1 MKIYLQIIKDTW
13 EEYMVY
19 RLNFFLWR
27 IRMVMQILVTYFL
40 WWAIFSN
47 RQVFAGY
54 TESMMLTYILL
65 SSVVRTIVLSTT
77 TMEIGDIIHEGN
89 LSNHLVRPFSF
100 FSYYIARD
108 TGDKLLNL
116 LCSVV
121 EVAVLLL
128 ILRPPIF
135 IQGSPLVI
143 VSAFAAAGLGMV
155 LYFLYNMIFGFM
167 GFWTQDVWAPRFL
180 SFVIMEFLAGSI
192 FPLDILPKTLF
203 FISKSLPFYYFLYF
217 PLGIYLGKITGWDLV
232 YGFAGACVWIGIFAL
247 AVRFLWSR
255 GLHVYTAEGR

>member
-1 MKIYLQIIKDTW
+1 VKTYFQIIKDTW

-27 IRMVMQILVTYFL
+27 VRMVMQILVTYFL
-40 WWAIFSN
+40 WWAIFTN
-47 RQVFAGY
+47 RQMFAGY

-65 SSVVRTIVLSTT
+65 SSVVRTIILSTT
-77 TMEIGDIIHEGN
+77 TMEIGDVINQGN

-116 LCSVV
+116 LCSVI
-121 EVAVLLL
+121 EVTALFF
-128 ILRPPIF
+128 ILRPPVF
-135 IQGSPLVI
+135 LQGSLLVI
-143 VSAFAAAGLGMV
+143 MVALAASVLGMV

-180 SFVIMEFLAGSI
+180 SFVIMEFLAGGV
-192 FPLDILPKTLF
+192 FPLDILPKALF
-203 FISKSLPFYYFLYF
+203 IFSKSLPFYYFLYF

-232 YGFAGACVWIGIFAL
+232 YGFIGAFLWIGVFIVAS
-247 AVRFLWSR
+247 RFLWR
-255 GLHVYTAEGR
+255 KGLRVYTAEGK

>member
-27 IRMVMQILVTYFL
+27 VRMVMQILVVYFL

-77 TMEIGDIIHEGN
+77 TMEIGDIINEGN

-121 EVAVLLL
+121 EVAALLL

-143 VSAFAAAGLGMV
+143 VGAFAAAGLGMV

-203 FISKSLPFYYFLYF
+203 LISKSLPFYYFLYF

-232 YGFAGACVWIGIFAL
+232 YGFAGAFLWVGIFAI
-247 AVRFLWSR
+247 AVRYLWR
-255 GLHVYTAEGR
+255 KGLRAYTAEGR

>member
-27 IRMVMQILVTYFL
+27 VRMVMQILVVYFL

-77 TMEIGDIIHEGN
+77 TMEIEDIINEGN

-121 EVAVLLL
+121 EVAALLL

-143 VSAFAAAGLGMV
+143 VGAFAAAGLGMV

-203 FISKSLPFYYFLYF
+203 LISKSLPFYYFLYF

-232 YGFAGACVWIGIFAL
+232 YGFAGAFLWVGIFAI
-247 AVRFLWSR
+247 AVRYLWR
-255 GLHVYTAEGR
+255 KGLRAYTAEGR